1 MNRILAILSIAILI
15 TGCAGTPHL
24 TSPNGKIALDINQDS
39 TTTLTVKY
47 VNGNISENLF
57 TISSL
62 GVMTSDSANVSNNFH

>member
-39 TTTLTVKY
+39 TTTLTGLLRPKP
-47 VNGNISENLF
+47 F
-57 TISSL
+57 
-62 GVMTSDSANVSNNFH
+62 DCRFWH